1 MGGIVRR
8 RDGPR
13 ATREQALE
21 HVEAPAF
28 AIGAA
33 LRSIERMELL
43 GAQLAHESA
52 QTREALARA
61 QACIVGVAD
70 YPYGREKEA

>member
-8 RDGPR
+8 RGGPR

-33 LRSIERMELL
+33 LRSIERMEAL

-52 QTREALARA
+52 NTREALARA
-61 QACIVGVAD
+61 QSAIVNQAG
-70 YPYGREKEA
+70 YPYGRKEL

>member
-21 HVEAPAF
+21 RVEAPAF

-33 LRSIERMELL
+33 LRSIERMEAL
-43 GAQLAHESA
+43 GVQLAHESA
-52 QTREALARA
+52 QTRAALPRA
-61 QACIVGVAD
+61 QACIVGQAD

>member
-1 MGGIVRR
+1 MTGLVRR

-13 ATREQALE
+13 ATREAQLE
-21 HVEAPAF
+21 RTEAPAF